1 MPCVPLLGASCRMKI
16 PTPGHP
22 ATKTSSKKQTKH
34 ANKKPLDSIVF
45 LLFSLTSIAAI
56 LYLPHHIS
64 LLAGRAWYYINGET
78 IDIAASARDV
88 FGGALGAGKG
98 AAAVV
103 REL

>member
-1 MPCVPLLGASCRMKI
+1 MASRGIKSMLQRKFLQI
-16 PTPGHP
+16 DVTFGTYLFTPMERF
-22 ATKTSSKKQTKH
+22 AYY
-34 ANKKPLDSIVF
+34 SIVF

>member
-1 MPCVPLLGASCRMKI
+1 MASRSIKSMLQRKMLQI
-16 PTPGHP
+16 DVTYGTYLFSPIEKF
-22 ATKTSSKKQTKH
+22 AYY
-34 ANKKPLDSIVF
+34 SIVF
-45 LLFSLTSIAAI
+45 LLFSLTSIAVI

-64 LLAGRAWYYINGET
+64 ILAGRAWYYINGET